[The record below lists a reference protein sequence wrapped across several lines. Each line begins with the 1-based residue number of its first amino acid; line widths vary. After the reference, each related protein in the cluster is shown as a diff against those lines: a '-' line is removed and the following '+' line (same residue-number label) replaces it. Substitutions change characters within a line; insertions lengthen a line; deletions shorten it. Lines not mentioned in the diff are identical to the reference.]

1 MLRHPTA
8 TRLEALGFH
17 GMAGAFDE
25 QIADPAMADLGFED
39 RFALLIDR
47 ESAWR
52 DTKRLQARLR
62 HAKLRVQAAVE
73 DIDFRTPRGLDR
85 ALVLQLAEGRWI
97 ADHVNLIITG
107 PTGSGKTWLSCAFGH
122 RAARDD
128 HSVLYARTP
137 RLLEDLAVAR
147 ADGRYPRLLASLA
160 KVRLLILDDWAI
172 TPMTAD
178 QRRDLLEVVED
189 RCGRA
194 STLVASQIP
203 VAEWH
208 AAIGDATLADAILDR
223 LVHSAHRIEIRG
235 ESMRKRLAEKTLGA

>member
-8 TRLEALGFH
+8 ARLEALGFH

-25 QIADPAMADLGFED
+25 QIVDPAVAGLGFED
-39 RFALLIDR
+39 RFALLVDR

-62 HAKLRVQAAVE
+62 HARLRVQAAIE
-73 DIDFRTPRGLDR
+73 DIDFRAPRGLDR

-97 ADHVNLIITG
+97 TEGVNLIITG

-147 ADGRYPRLLASLA
+147 ADGRYPRLLASIA

-172 TPMTAD
+172 TPMTPD

-194 STLVASQIP
+194 STLIASQIP
-203 VAEWH
+203 VAAWH
-208 AAIGDATLADAILDR
+208 GAIGDATLADAILDR
-223 LVHSAHRIEIRG
+223 LVHSSHRIEIKG
-235 ESMRKRLAEKTLGA
+235 ESMRKRLAEKALGA